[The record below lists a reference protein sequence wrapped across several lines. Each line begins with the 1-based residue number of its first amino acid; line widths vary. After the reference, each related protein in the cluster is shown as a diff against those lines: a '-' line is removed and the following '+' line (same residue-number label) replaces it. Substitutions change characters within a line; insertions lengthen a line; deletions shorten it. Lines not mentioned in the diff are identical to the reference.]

1 MAANDTPHIFSRFDG
16 DLGEFRQLVLD
27 MGQLACEQVLLG
39 ARAVNNCDTG
49 LAQEVRSNFRHVRDI
64 DMDLLESNVR
74 LLALHQPVASDLR
87 FMMMFSRTA
96 YDLERINREAMK
108 LADLAELHS
117 ESQRTREY
125 CELFDDVMT
134 MGTAVS
140 ELLGRVLNAI
150 AEGNIDEGIAVINSQ
165 DQIERISQ
173 GAQRRLATYLMQDP
187 RTIKWVI
194 DASSALKG
202 LERIADHAT
211 SIAMNLIFACSGKD
225 VRHAH
230 VLNLNEDFLQSPT
243 CS

>member
-39 ARAVNNCDTG
+39 ARAVDNCDAG
-49 LAQEVRSNFRHVRDI
+49 LAQDLHNNFRQVRDL

-108 LADLAELHS
+108 LAGLVQLHAEGKRACGH
-117 ESQRTREY
+117 
-125 CELFDDVMT
+125 CELFDDVLT
-134 MGTAVS
+134 MGRAVS
-140 ELLGRVLNAI
+140 GLLAQALSAVAD
-150 AEGNIDEGIAVINSQ
+150 GNIDAGIEVINTQ
-165 DQIERISQ
+165 NQIERISQ
-173 GAQRRLATYLMQDP
+173 GAQRRLATYIMQDP
-187 RTIKWVI
+187 RTIQWVI

-202 LERIADHAT
+202 LERIADHAI

-225 VRHAH
+225 VRHTNA
-230 VLNLNEDFLQSPT
+230 LNLHEEFLQSPS